1 VEEVWGGD
9 EAGELTSATAPGQSI
24 LPMPLCVRSMG
35 EVRWMYNLIS
45 RVRVVVDNVE
55 LLVPTGPRVLWRFAA
70 AAGIRRHLA
79 VFAQREL
86 KRQGNSRIGTGR
98 KTLKT
103 TPQNNSLI
111 PVQRMNRKIFSFR
124 PR

>member
-1 VEEVWGGD
+1 
-9 EAGELTSATAPGQSI
+9 
-24 LPMPLCVRSMG
+24 
-35 EVRWMYNLIS
+35 MYNLIS

-55 LLVPTGPRVLWRFAA
+55 LLVPTGPRVPWRFAA

-86 KRQGNSRIGTGR
+86 KRQGNGRIGTGR

-103 TPQNNSLI
+103 TPQNISLI
-111 PVQRMNRKIFSFR
+111 PVQRMNRKIFSFL